1 MAMWI
6 KRLLTAIA
14 AAAAVTI
21 SSQATQAADEIH
33 EGKVVSV
40 DEGKITVFDKRDSE
54 NDTFVVNAQTKIL
67 RNGKP
72 AKLSDVQPG
81 DSAKVTAVAEGDKLV
96 AKEITAT
103 APE

>member
-1 MAMWI
+1 MAMWN
-6 KRLLTAIA
+6 KVLTAIA
-14 AAAAVTI
+14 ATAALAI
-21 SSQATQAADEIH
+21 SSQATQAADEVH

-40 DEGKITVFDKRDSE
+40 GEGRITVFDKRDSE
-54 NDTFVVNAQTKIL
+54 NDTFVVNAQTRIL

-81 DSAKVTAVAEGDKLV
+81 DMAKVTVVAEGDKLI

>member
-1 MAMWI
+1 MWT
-6 KRLLTAIA
+6 KMLLITTAA
-14 AAAAVTI
+14 GVALAI
-21 SSQATQAADEIH
+21 SSQATRAADETH

-40 DEGKITVFDKRDSE
+40 GEGKITVFDKRDSE
-54 NDTFVVNAQTKIL
+54 NDTFIVNAQTKIL

-81 DSAKVTAVAEGDKLV
+81 DMAKVTAVADSGKLI
-96 AKEITAT
+96 AKEITAA